1 MKLPL
6 VSVIVPVYNTG
17 KLAKKLT
24 ENILRDKY
32 ENVEIIL
39 VDDGSTDD
47 SLSILKS
54 IKNSKVKV
62 YNKKNGGPSAGRN
75 FGIEKAK
82 GEYLLF
88 IDSDDGIKDDFIS
101 KLLENI
107 CDDGVALASTG
118 IVYKKVKDGTA
129 EDLYLQPFVRGS
141 GEKLEKFVLRS
152 LLKDGRMYPAFN
164 KIFDAEVVRKYNLRF
179 DEKMNYGEDTKFV
192 LDYLKKKDGEIRFIL
207 EPLYVYNVGTATST
221 AAKTVSVWNNWQK
234 CYTNLKKWVGR
245 KASFDEKILLRL
257 IYLKWRA
264 SWLKA
269 KIS

>member
-1 MKLPL
+1 MYNVDMKLPL

-88 IDSDDGIKDDFIS
+88 IDS
-101 KLLENI
+101 N
-107 CDDGVALASTG
+107 LA
-118 IVYKKVKDGTA
+118 
-129 EDLYLQPFVRGS
+129 
-141 GEKLEKFVLRS
+141 GE
-152 LLKDGRMYPAFN
+152 
-164 KIFDAEVVRKYNLRF
+164 
-179 DEKMNYGEDTKFV
+179 
-192 LDYLKKKDGEIRFIL
+192 
-207 EPLYVYNVGTATST
+207 
-221 AAKTVSVWNNWQK
+221 
-234 CYTNLKKWVGR
+234 
-245 KASFDEKILLRL
+245 
-257 IYLKWRA
+257 
-264 SWLKA
+264 
-269 KIS
+269 